1 MHFPRG
7 CFSSTIDR
15 SSELVHKKATPRR
28 RELRSFG
35 WRLEWSLYLHI
46 LFIIIIILILIFIL
60 IIYIYAFTH
69 LFIYLFIYFCKHITS
84 IHTFNFTQIMH
95 MHGILYIH
103 TEMAICCIYYIALF
117 NHGCVP
123 AFEREIYGIELP
135 TWVKSRFTGS
145 GLEFYW
151 DWVYNMKSKMLMAT
165 ASRCGLHIYYCV
177 FYVYHRW
184 HISCYKLPILR

>member
-46 LFIIIIILILIFIL
+46 LFIILILILILIL
-60 IIYIYAFTH
+60 IIYIYTFTP
-69 LFIYLFIYFCKHITS
+69 LFIDFFCEHITS

-103 TEMAICCIYYIALF
+103 TEMAICCIYYIASF

-135 TWVKSRFTGS
+135 NWVKSRCRRR
-145 GLEFYW
+145 EW
-151 DWVYNMKSKMLMAT
+151 PW
-165 ASRCGLHIYYCV
+165 I
-177 FYVYHRW
+177 W
-184 HISCYKLPILR
+184 LRLSVQHEK